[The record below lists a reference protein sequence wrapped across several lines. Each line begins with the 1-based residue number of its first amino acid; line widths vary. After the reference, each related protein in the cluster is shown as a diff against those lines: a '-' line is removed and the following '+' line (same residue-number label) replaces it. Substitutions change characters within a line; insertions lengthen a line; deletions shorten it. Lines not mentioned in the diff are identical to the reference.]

1 MTARSPLAERSS
13 DLELVDARELAF
25 VAQLDVRV
33 DPATAA
39 SLGFPTVPNTATT
52 TGDRDVVVARAGR
65 VARRGRPGAA
75 GAIVDELARSLDGL
89 HHSIVDVSANR
100 AALELAGP
108 SRHDLLASACPI
120 DLHPRSWGDGRCAQ
134 SVFGAAQ
141 VLLHERDGVTRL
153 FVRPSF
159 ATTSS
164 TYSWPRRDRDT
175 GGSRLPHLSG

>member
-1 MTARSPLAERSS
+1 VTARSPLAERSS

-25 VAQLDVRV
+25 VSQLDVRV

-39 SLGFPTVPNTATT
+39 SLGFPTAPNTAAT
-52 TGDRDVVVARAGR
+52 TGDRDALWLAPDEWLAVGA
-65 VARRGRPGAA
+65 PGAA
-75 GAIVDELARSLDGL
+75 GAIVAELEASLDGL

-100 AALELAGP
+100 VALELTGP
-108 SRHDLLASACPI
+108 PRHDLLASACPI

-141 VLLHERDGVTRL
+141 VLLHERDEVTRL

-159 ATTSS
+159 AD
-164 TYSWPRRDRDT
+164 YVVDLLLAAARP
-175 GGSRLPHLSG
+175 

>member
-52 TGDRDVVVARAGR
+52 TGDRDALWLAPDEWLVVGAS
-65 VARRGRPGAA
+65 GAA

-100 AALELAGP
+100 VALELGGP

-120 DLHPRSWGDGRCAQ
+120 DLHPRSWGGGRCAQ

-159 ATTSS
+159 AD
-164 TYSWPRRDRDT
+164 YVVDLLLAAARP
-175 GGSRLPHLSG
+175 

>member
-13 DLELVDARELAF
+13 DLDRLDAGELAF
-25 VAQLDVRV
+25 VSQLDVRM
-33 DPATAA
+33 DPSTAA

-52 TGDRDVVVARAGR
+52 MGDRDVLWLGPDEWLVVGA
-65 VARRGRPGAA
+65 PGAA
-75 GAIVDELARSLDGL
+75 GAIEDELGRSLDGL

-100 AALELAGP
+100 VALELAGP

-120 DLHPRSWGDGRCAQ
+120 DLHPRSWGDRRCAQ

-141 VLLHERDGVTRL
+141 VLLHERDGATRL

-159 ATTSS
+159 AD
-164 TYSWPRRDRDT
+164 YAVDLLLAAARQ
-175 GGSRLPHLSG
+175 